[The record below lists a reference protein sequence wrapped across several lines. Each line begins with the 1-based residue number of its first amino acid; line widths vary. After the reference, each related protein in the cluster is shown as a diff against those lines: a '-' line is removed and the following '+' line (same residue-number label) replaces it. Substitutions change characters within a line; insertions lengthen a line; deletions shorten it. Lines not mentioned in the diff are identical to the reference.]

1 MQRLVLASQSP
12 RRRELLERAGYQF
25 TVVSV
30 QISEI
35 PDENLNLEE
44 QVRDLA
50 VRKAMACID
59 EHNLFGSLGKILLSA
74 DTVVALDGQMLG
86 KPKDQKENH
95 IFLRRLSGQKHQVI
109 TAISLLDLET
119 GQGSVDHDVSQILF
133 RDLSDAE
140 IAEYVATGEGLDK
153 AGGYGI
159 QGAAGKFV
167 AKLEGDFDNVVGLP
181 LALLK
186 KQLEENGWDVERNC

>member
-1 MQRLVLASQSP
+1 MHRLVLASQSP

-44 QVRDLA
+44 QVQDLA
-50 VRKAMACID
+50 IRKGMACVD
-59 EHNLFGSLGKILLSA
+59 EHNLFGSQGKILLSA
-74 DTVVALDGQMLG
+74 DTVVALNGKMLG
-86 KPKDQKENH
+86 KPKDQNENREY
-95 IFLRRLSGQKHQVI
+95 LRRLSGQSHQVI

-119 GQGSVDHDVSQILF
+119 GQGSVDHDLSVIHF
-133 RDLSDAE
+133 RTLSDAE
-140 IAEYVATGEGLDK
+140 IDEYVRTGEGLDK

-167 AKLEGDFDNVVGLP
+167 DKLEGDFENVVGLP
-181 LALLK
+181 LALLQK
-186 KQLEENGWDVERNC
+186 MLKENGWDVERK